1 MSLFGELQPQLQQQ
15 TSNIFAGTTTPT
27 TVATTIWW
35 WTSSTLLSLARPSQ
49 KTTSIFGQPNMS
61 QQAPSLLAVPQTPTC
76 PNTAAA
82 YSAVAPTRNT
92 QGAGMG
98 FRNSQQQQQPKPV
111 ASRLFANMQQS
122 WLLGEAFSGTPQQ
135 QQGQQPA
142 SGGLFGTNTA
152 TPTWVRQNQQQRPG
166 LFGDAPSSSNI
177 FGGSSTN
184 TNGMPKSAPAFRS
197 SFGLRLSRQQKQQHA
212 LRLPGAAQPGQ
223 GQGQRQAAD
232 VQMQFAQLTARIE
245 GIAVAW
251 NVAGPE
257 CQFQVGLYGR
267 PPDTTNNVWV
277 HAVRENLDP
286 GWAGTPGYDGGDLS
300 APGYGGR
307 AQREGVAIQASVIA
321 TVHERW
327 SLPSVEAQ
335 SPEGFD
341 DLRQRVN
348 AQGTQAGAYQERMK
362 IDHKFQCGCNYS
374 GRTVSCWHHTKQW
387 IRDSTSLLMPT
398 YHKIFRL
405 SSSMLKQLESGT
417 TWIQLEAI

>member
-15 TSNIFAGTTTPT
+15 TSNIFAGTTTQPRWQQQSGGGLFDAAQPST
-27 TVATTIWW
+27 TQ
-35 WTSSTLLSLARPSQ
+35 PE
-49 KTTSIFGQPNMS
+49 TTSIFGQPNMS
-61 QQAPSLLAVPQTPTC
+61 QQAPSLFGSATNTNMNNI
-76 PNTAAA
+76 PNTGGGLF
-82 YSAVAPTRNT
+82 SSGTNTNT
-92 QGAGMG
+92 QGAAELAAGG
-98 FRNSQQQQQPKPV
+98 S
-111 ASRLFANMQQS
+111 LFGN
-122 WLLGEAFSGTPQQ
+122 PQQ

-152 TPTWVRQNQQQRPG
+152 NANTGEGGLFGAVKPVGGLAGPPMVPSLNTQNQQQRPG

-257 CQFQVGLYGR
+257 CQFQVRLYGR

-286 GWAGTPGYDGGDLS
+286 GWLRRPPA
-300 APGYGGR
+300 
-307 AQREGVAIQASVIA
+307 ASQC
-321 TVHERW
+321 T
-327 SLPSVEAQ
+327 
-335 SPEGFD
+335 
-341 DLRQRVN
+341 
-348 AQGTQAGAYQERMK
+348 GTQAGAYQERMK